1 MSRSALPIFPGE
13 QPQYGLG
20 SPMTSVRPCAGLL
33 SHDGC
38 AVASQ
43 PASWSLREES
53 SWLDRL
59 PVANDGVEGRRDDL
73 RRRLVITKSKNKE

>member
-1 MSRSALPIFPGE
+1 VSRSALPISPGE
-13 QPQYGLG
+13 QPQYGLR
-20 SPMTSVRPCAGLL
+20 SPMTSVHPCAGLL

-38 AVASQ
+38 AVARQ

-59 PVANDGVEGRRDDL
+59 PVVND
-73 RRRLVITKSKNKE
+73 RRRGSSR